1 MLARVCRVIL
11 KMNIATLLSV
21 SNEYFVSLGG
31 LHVVCKSLHEKS
43 FENVSKFLQKH
54 ADKIQHFGRLTSSLV
69 SNYVFMHRDFVGRK
83 RCSVRSRLPF
93 KTKSKMKVKM
103 NERLC

>member
-1 MLARVCRVIL
+1 
-11 KMNIATLLSV
+11 MNIATLLSV

-54 ADKIQHFGRLTSSLV
+54 TDKIQHFGRLTSSLV
-69 SNYVFMHRDFVGRK
+69 SNYVFMHRDFIGRK
-83 RCSVRSRLPF
+83 LCSVRSRLPF